1 MVFTLFKHKYLIK
14 LQPKIKAPLKTF
26 DSLFWYKKKKKKD
39 YVESRPQVMLKAVLF
54 SL

>member
-1 MVFTLFKHKYLIK
+1 MVFTLFKHKCLIK

-26 DSLFWYKKKKKKD
+26 DSLFWYKKKKKD

>member
-26 DSLFWYKKKKKKD
+26 DSLFWYKKKKD